1 MEATEIYNLLQDPEG
16 IQLLSYAQ
24 LEEVLIAYPYFQGA
38 RMLLLK
44 KHYNQ
49 QDSAFDRHLALAAV
63 YAPDRSRLFD
73 FLNEVEVNKKT
84 TSKLLEQSVVEK
96 KNDNLKHQPEELIQE
111 SNELGTSVEV
121 DIGEPI
127 WSAGELIK
135 QSPQNKEQPI
145 EDWLMDFEPPRM
157 NVKEDLGKKRNF
169 KLPRIP
175 VLNKGILD
183 FLDSKEVEPKKESS
197 VKTVKEKVEEEAK
210 VIALPKKQAGRRMRS
225 QGKDLESF
233 DFFSEQTDAFLKRIA
248 SRDKGKK
255 KRAEKETTFSF
266 SENSLEDNEEVVSET
281 LADLLA
287 NQGQSIKAIKMYEA
301 LILKI
306 PEKNRYFAR
315 KIEAL
320 R

>member
-1 MEATEIYNLLQDPEG
+1 MEAAEIYNLLQNPKS
-16 IQLLSYAQ
+16 IQLLRYEE
-24 LEEVLIAYPYFQGA
+24 LEELLVAYPYFQGV

-44 KHYNQ
+44 KYYNQ
-49 QDSAFDRHLALAAV
+49 QDSTFNQHLALAAT

-73 FLNEVEVNKKT
+73 FLNEVEGEKDTASDKV
-84 TSKLLEQSVVEK
+84 EEAAVEK

-111 SNELGTSVEV
+111 SNELETSLEEETSKLTGSP
-121 DIGEPI
+121 DKLTKE
-127 WSAGELIK
+127 
-135 QSPQNKEQPI
+135 SPQSKEQPI

-157 NVKEDLGKKRNF
+157 NVKEDLGNKRSF

-175 VLNKGILD
+175 VLDKGMLD
-183 FLDSKEVEPKKESS
+183 FLDSGKAEPRKRIP
-197 VKTVKEKVEEEAK
+197 VKAVKEKVGKE
-210 VIALPKKQAGRRMRS
+210 VDIVTPPQKQAGRRIRS
-225 QGKDLESF
+225 QNKDLESF

-255 KRAEKETTFSF
+255 KQAEKEPTYSF

-287 NQGQSIKAIKMYEA
+287 KQGQSIKAIKMYEA

>member
-1 MEATEIYNLLQDPEG
+1 MKATEIYNLLQDPEG
-16 IQLLSYAQ
+16 IEHLSYEQ
-24 LEEVLIAYPYFQGA
+24 LEEVLITYPYFQGA

-49 QDSAFDRHLALAAV
+49 QDSAFDRHLALAAI

-73 FLNEVEVNKKT
+73 FLNEVDLNKEANSET
-84 TSKLLEQSVVEK
+84 LEQSVVEK
-96 KNDNLKHQPEELIQE
+96 KNDNLKHQPEEFIQE
-111 SNELGTSVEV
+111 SNKREVSVEV

-127 WSAGELIK
+127 WSAEELTK
-135 QSPQNKEQPI
+135 ETPQSKEQPI

-175 VLNKGILD
+175 VLNKGMFD
-183 FLDSKEVEPKKESS
+183 FLDSKEIESKKEAS

-210 VIALPKKQAGRRMRS
+210 IIALPKKQAGRRIRS

-255 KRAEKETTFSF
+255 KRTEKEAIFSF

-287 NQGQSIKAIKMYEA
+287 KQGQSIKAIKMYEA
-301 LILKI
+301 LILKV